1 MTPGLRPPLPLRPFS
16 PVLILS
22 SLLPALLFISACG
35 GVREPG
41 TRVLPERSPEVR
53 TATVLGPSGR
63 GLTLVRARIVGVGG
77 ERGSWLLLDSGSASV
92 VLPEELVRG
101 LELPLVGEGLV
112 NGGPPVS
119 FHRLPRLDVGPLVL
133 REIVVTSLDWTAL
146 RDLAAAFEGSLGDDS
161 TAEGLGGFAGFPL
174 FARAVIEVRFGT
186 AEEGDRVSIH
196 APESYRLPRGEWH
209 PVRVVDRRPVIE
221 ATLGDGRSAALI
233 VDTGT
238 SGGLVLE
245 RDFAEA
251 AGLLEGHS
259 LRRERRFVLHGA
271 VPVLAGRLERLELGG
286 RSFRDVGLAVRSSE
300 DRSRGDLPPGV
311 AGLAGRELFEGL
323 TVVFDLGGER
333 LALLDPPTGQ

>member
-1 MTPGLRPPLPLRPFS
+1 MTPGLRPPLPLRPFP

-22 SLLPALLFISACG
+22 SLLPVLLAVFAC

-77 ERGSWLLLDSGSASV
+77 ERESWLLLDSGSASV
-92 VLPEELVRG
+92 VLPEELARG

-119 FHRLPRLDVGPLVL
+119 FHRLPRLEVGPLAL
-133 REIVVTSLDWTAL
+133 REIVVTALDWSAL
-146 RDLAAAFEGSLGDDS
+146 RDLAAAVGESLPKEP
-161 TAEGLGGFAGFPL
+161 TAGGLGGFAGSPL
-174 FARAVIEVRFGT
+174 FARAVIEVRFAAAGK
-186 AEEGDRVSIH
+186 GDRVSIH
-196 APESYRLPRGEWH
+196 APESYRLPRGEWR

-238 SGGLVLE
+238 SGGLVLNRE
-245 RDFAEA
+245 FAEA
-251 AGLLEGHS
+251 AGLLEGRA

-286 RSFRDVGLAVRSSE
+286 RSFRDVGLAVRSPE
-300 DRSRGDLPPGV
+300 DRSRGDLPRGV

-333 LALLDPPTGQ
+333 LALLDPPTGE